1 MTSRLVTEIITVRS
15 LQELYSQIE
24 AEIDSYL
31 SQKEE
36 YSEGLGNFLR
46 EAEEKYGDEDWFK
59 QLSLDK
65 LGGAGKSRQKKDKKK
80 KKRKKESADWVPF
93 QGLELSS
100 SAQGEAE
107 VMFEVIAKITERLE
121 ELTDAKESLD
131 ELRKVGLGNDVRY
144 ICYLENGVV
153 RKVVIKHID
162 ESVAGKFTFNREFT
176 TIQSVQL

>member
-36 YSEGLGNFLR
+36 YSEGLGNFHR
-46 EAEEKYGDEDWFK
+46 DAEENYGDEDWFK

-65 LGGAGKSRQKKDKKK
+65 LGEAGKSRQKKDKKK
-80 KKRKKESADWVPF
+80 KKRKKESDDWVPF

-107 VMFEVIAKITERLE
+107 LMFEAIAKITERLK

>member
-1 MTSRLVTEIITVRS
+1 LTSRLVTEIITVRS

-24 AEIDSYL
+24 AEVDSYL

-46 EAEEKYGDEDWFK
+46 EAEKKFGDEDWFK

-65 LGGAGKSRQKKDKKK
+65 LGEAGKSRQKKDKKK
-80 KKRKKESADWVPF
+80 KKRKKESDDWVPF

-107 VMFEVIAKITERLE
+107 LMFEAIAKITERLK

>member
-107 VMFEVIAKITERLE
+107 VMFEVIAKITERLK

>member
-1 MTSRLVTEIITVRS
+1 LTSRLVTEIITVRS

-65 LGGAGKSRQKKDKKK
+65 LGEAGKSRQKKDKKK
-80 KKRKKESADWVPF
+80 KKRKKESDEWVPF

-107 VMFEVIAKITERLE
+107 LMFEAIAKITERLK

-162 ESVAGKFTFNREFT
+162 ESVAGKFTFTREFT